1 MNRSDTRLREALADI
16 VRGKMVKRSVHDLV
30 HDGRDLTED
39 FMAEL
44 SAQGYVP
51 CRVADVP
58 VDPGER
64 APAFYIDRKIA
75 YFGWVF
81 WEQFT
86 SWKIRKLWGS
96 VIRNARGDWTIQIP
110 ESGSAVIYV
119 NSSLTI
125 EMDIDRPPEI

>member
-1 MNRSDTRLREALADI
+1 MSRSDRRVREALADI
-16 VRGKMVKRSVHDLV
+16 VRGTVVKRSVHDLV
-30 HDGRDLTED
+30 HEGTDLTGE
-39 FMAEL
+39 FIAEL
-44 SAQGYVP
+44 AAQGYIP

-58 VDPGER
+58 VDPGQR

-96 VIRNARGDWTIQIP
+96 VVKNGRGDWRIQVP
-110 ESGSAVIYV
+110 ESGGALIYA

-125 EMDIDRPPEI
+125 EMDIDRPPEF